1 MGDTVMFFRKSSLSF
16 CVSISILCGWAGV
29 AHAEMS
35 TISATIPWQGQGQI
49 FPIAIGKLRFLG
61 AIEGIMYVETAD
73 IANKANF
80 DGLVFELEAF
90 DSVSDERLVAIIDH
104 LGGIAEE
111 PKSWED
117 VDALMIAYG
126 ELIGCR
132 FENARLSAE
141 QRVDCLAAD

>member
-1 MGDTVMFFRKSSLSF
+1 MENVLYLTVAITNLGLQKIKKKPYNY
-16 CVSISILCGWAGV
+16 VPV
-29 AHAEMS
+29 AFVVGSVKGA
-35 TISATIPWQGQGQI
+35 ATSD
-49 FPIAIGKLRFLG
+49 IGK
-61 AIEGIMYVETAD
+61 
-73 IANKANF
+73 KANF

-132 FENARLSAE
+132 FDNARLPEA
-141 QRVDCLAAD
+141 QRVNCLAAD